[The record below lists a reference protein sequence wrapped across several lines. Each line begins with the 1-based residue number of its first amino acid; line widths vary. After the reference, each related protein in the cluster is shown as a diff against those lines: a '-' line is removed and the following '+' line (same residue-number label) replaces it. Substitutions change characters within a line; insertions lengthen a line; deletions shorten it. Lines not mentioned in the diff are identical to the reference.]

1 MYEFIVPDISCGGCA
16 KTITRILGE
25 LDASAKIDIDVAD
38 KRVRLET
45 GLSRE
50 VVVARLTEAGFEPQA

>member
-25 LDASAKIDIDVAD
+25 LDANAKVDIDVAT
-38 KRVRLET
+38 KQVKVETALAREAIVSRL
-45 GLSRE
+45 S
-50 VVVARLTEAGFEPQA
+50 EAGFEPQA